1 MRGGSADPELVGP
14 TILSSFHKET
24 KLLSSSMG
32 GGVLLDNINDYNE
45 EDTLHRIYL
54 GYINAPEYHWV
65 KHKCHCCQVKE
76 EIFQL

>member
-1 MRGGSADPELVGP
+1 V
-14 TILSSFHKET
+14 
-24 KLLSSSMG
+24 
-32 GGVLLDNINDYNE
+32 GVLLDNINDYNE